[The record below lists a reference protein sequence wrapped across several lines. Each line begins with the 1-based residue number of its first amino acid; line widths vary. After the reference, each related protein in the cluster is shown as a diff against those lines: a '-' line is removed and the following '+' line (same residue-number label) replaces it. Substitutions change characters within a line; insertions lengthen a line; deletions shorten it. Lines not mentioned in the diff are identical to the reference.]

1 MSEINSTNTG
11 TPEGEKKHNSKIV
24 YYVLIAIAAALLIVS
39 IIILCIKF
47 FGGKEDFGDYKNPI
61 SSTSST
67 SSIVFPANPINFD
80 KVREESP
87 DTVAWISIPGIEDAC
102 SSYPF
107 LKNQPID
114 YPIMQSSLEAD
125 DNFYLNNDRFG
136 KPSSAG
142 AIYIQKLNYDDFT
155 DPNTLIYGHNMLN
168 GSMFAQLKKFR
179 NKEFFDSHRQIFIYT
194 PDYILE
200 YEIISAF
207 VYDNRHILNSFN
219 FDMENECQEFFNE
232 CVNPTSLTKQVL
244 DGATLTTNDNIITL
258 STCTSNDNERYL
270 VVGKL
275 ISRTRTAQ

>member
-1 MSEINSTNTG
+1 MSEINSTNTN
-11 TPEGEKKHNSKIV
+11 TPENNKNRNSKIV

-39 IIILCIKF
+39 IIMLCIKF

-67 SSIVFPANPINFD
+67 SSITLPQNPINFD
-80 KVREESP
+80 EIKAVNP
-87 DTVAWISIPGIEDAC
+87 DVCAWIKIPGIDV
-102 SSYPF
+102 
-107 LKNQPID
+107 ID
-114 YPIMQSSLEAD
+114 YPILQSSIEAD
-125 DNFYLNNDRFG
+125 DNYYLDHDING
-136 KPSSAG
+136 TVKKAG
-142 AIYIQKLNYDDFT
+142 SIYIQKLNYSDFT

-168 GSMFAQLKKFR
+168 GTMFGQLKKF
-179 NKEFFDSHRQIFIYT
+179 KTKDFFDQHRQIFIYT

-219 FDMENECQEFFNE
+219 FNIENECQEFFDE
-232 CVNPTSLTKQVL
+232 CVNPTSFTKQVL
-244 DGATLTTNDNIITL
+244 EGATLTTSDNIITL

-275 ISRTRTAQ
+275 ISRTRTAK